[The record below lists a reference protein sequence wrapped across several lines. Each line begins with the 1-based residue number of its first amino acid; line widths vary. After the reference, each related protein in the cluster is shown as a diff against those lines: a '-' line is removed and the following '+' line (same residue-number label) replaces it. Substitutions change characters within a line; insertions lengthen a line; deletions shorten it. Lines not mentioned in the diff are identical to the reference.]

1 MQDGRNFPYAD
12 LYGEGKNPNGIDMF
26 ADRDPRLYETM
37 VVPRHDLPAG
47 FDYAGATYNDSWVGG
62 FLEKNSNVTNKDD
75 VASGYCK
82 FKWLLD
88 YYGGNRYDDE
98 YIGVSY
104 IRLAE
109 VYLIRA
115 EAKAET
121 GDLQG
126 SLDDLHIV
134 RSRVGLGRLEDM
146 NPDLNLKSNKD
157 NLVNE
162 ILRERNCEIGAECG
176 DRLYDMVRRKRVD
189 LFTKPLHEIRIYRL
203 DANGNRLTDG
213 EKIKNILILLGLCG
227 TPMAASAQ
235 VTLSDKAMQKVDLG
249 YGVEQSEYLTTA
261 AATTIT
267 AEELRRTSA
276 ISLAD
281 ALYGKLLGL
290 NAYQNTGFKGE
301 EERGATFNIRGVQTT
316 GERSILILVDGIERP
331 IDRLTVEEVESV
343 TVLKD
348 AAAVALYGHEAING
362 VLLVKTKKGMKD
374 EKYHFKV
381 GVSHKIQFDPQTAD
395 MVSAYDYANALNR
408 ARQNDG
414 MAAAYTEAELQKFRD
429 GSDPFV
435 YPNVDWKK
443 ETFKNTAHETNAF
456 LSFFGGTE
464 KVQYYAQLDYTDA
477 RGLYKNPD
485 QGDWNSQLKYSKANI
500 RANVDFEVSKTTRV
514 SANILG
520 ILMETNGIPN
530 YDSNDA
536 WWHLYKVPAL
546 AFPIRTTP
554 VEKVDDEGK
563 PYTQPSVWGGSQTY
577 GDYNLLAKSQG
588 AGFMKTHQ
596 RQIWANMTLEQ
607 DLDFITQGLKVYVGA
622 SYDNSSNT
630 IETRSKGYQFGW
642 NYYNALGKMD
652 MATMGTVEDKLT
664 FNHWVAS
671 QWRNATFKA
680 GVKYATQL
688 KNGDH
693 LAANANYNMKSE
705 IRDERNNTWYR
716 TNWQLALHYD
726 HANRM
731 MADVVLAAN
740 GSNRSYPA
748 KWAFSPTIGLGY
760 IYIDKPESG
769 LINYGKVRLSG
780 GIQHTDYVPQA
791 GLWLAAWNNSHGQ
804 FWYGTNFQSS
814 WGAFMTQFPTDD
826 FAQETAYK
834 ANIGTD
840 LRIAN
845 QLDVTLDV
853 FYQQRRN
860 ILVSAAQL
868 NSDVVGIQSSY
879 DDKGR
884 VASYG
889 MELGLRYA
897 RTFQNGLNLNAGA
910 SFSTVKSEILEWIES
925 PAYPNL
931 SVVDHPAD
939 AERGLIAVGFFKDQ
953 ADIDNSPTQQF
964 GQVKVGDIK
973 YKDVNEDGVVNEN
986 DFVSQDYGNAFPALN
1001 YAFTIGAEFKGFGI
1015 NATFQGAAHQ
1025 VKNLRYVDGVW
1036 GALSD
1041 SRNLSKEYYDHCFD
1055 TVGSNALYPRL
1066 STENV
1071 GNNAQNST
1079 TWYRNVS
1086 WMKLRDC
1093 ELYYKLPAAVVEP
1106 LKITCARVFVQG
1118 QNLLSFDNIDAM
1130 DAENLNTGYPVMKSV
1145 NIGINVQF

>member
-1 MQDGRNFPYAD
+1 M
-12 LYGEGKNPNGIDMF
+12 K
-26 ADRDPRLYETM
+26 
-37 VVPRHDLPAG
+37 V
-47 FDYAGATYNDSWVGG
+47 
-62 FLEKNSNVTNKDD
+62 
-75 VASGYCK
+75 
-82 FKWLLD
+82 
-88 YYGGNRYDDE
+88 
-98 YIGVSY
+98 
-104 IRLAE
+104 
-109 VYLIRA
+109 
-115 EAKAET
+115 
-121 GDLQG
+121 
-126 SLDDLHIV
+126 
-134 RSRVGLGRLEDM
+134 
-146 NPDLNLKSNKD
+146 
-157 NLVNE
+157 
-162 ILRERNCEIGAECG
+162 
-176 DRLYDMVRRKRVD
+176 
-189 LFTKPLHEIRIYRL
+189 
-203 DANGNRLTDG
+203 
-213 EKIKNILILLGLCG
+213 KNIFIYTLLGLCSA
-227 TPMAASAQ
+227 PIAVSAQ
-235 VTLSDKAMQKVDLG
+235 VTLSDKASQKVDLG
-249 YGVEQSEYLTTA
+249 YGVEQSEFLTTA

-290 NAYQNTGFKGE
+290 NAFQNTGFKGE
-301 EERGATFNIRGVQTT
+301 EGRGATFNIRGVQTT
-316 GERSILILVDGIERP
+316 GERDILILVDGVERP

-362 VLLVKTKKGMKD
+362 VLLVRTKHGTKD
-374 EKYHFKV
+374 EKYHFKA
-381 GVSHKIQFDPQTAD
+381 GVSHKIQFDPQSAD
-395 MVSAYDYANALNR
+395 MLGAYDYAKALNH
-408 ARQNDG
+408 ARENDG
-414 MAAAYTEAELQKFRD
+414 LTPAYTDDELQKFRS
-429 GSDPFV
+429 GSDPVV
-435 YPNVDWKK
+435 YPNVNWK
-443 ETFKNTAHETNAF
+443 EEVFKNTAHESNAF
-456 LSFFGGTE
+456 LSFYGGTD

-500 RANVDFEVSKTTRV
+500 RANVDFEVSKSTRV

-520 ILMETNGIPN
+520 ILMETNGVPN
-530 YDSNDA
+530 VNSNDA

-546 AFPIRTTP
+546 AFPIKTSS
-554 VEKVDDEGK
+554 G
-563 PYTQPSVWGGSQTY
+563 VWGGSQTY
-577 GDYNLLAKSQG
+577 GDFNLLAKTQG

-607 DLDFITQGLKVYVGA
+607 DLDFITNGLKFYVGA

-630 IETRSKGYQFGW
+630 IETRSKGYQYGW
-642 NYYNALGKMD
+642 NYYDSNGELCE
-652 MATMGTVEDKLT
+652 TVMGTVEDKLV
-664 FNHWVAS
+664 FNYWVDS
-671 QWRNATFKA
+671 QWRIATFNA
-680 GVKYATQL
+680 GLKYGIEL

-693 LAANANYNMKSE
+693 FAANANYNMKSE
-705 IRDERNNTWYR
+705 IRDNRSNTWFR

-748 KWAFSPTIGLGY
+748 KWSFSPTLGLGY
-760 IYIDKPESG
+760 IYINNPESS
-769 LINYGKVRLSG
+769 LINYGKIRLSG

-814 WGAFMTQFPTDD
+814 WGAFLTQFPTDD

-897 RTFQNGLNLNAGA
+897 KTFQNGLNLNAGA
-910 SFSTVKSEILEWIES
+910 SFSTVKNEILEWIET

-931 SVVDHPAD
+931 SVVNGPAD
-939 AERGLIAVGFFKDQ
+939 AERGLIALGFFKDQ
-953 ADIDNSPTQQF
+953 ADIDNSPVQQF

-973 YKDVNEDGVVNEN
+973 YKDVNEDGVINEN
-986 DFVSQDYGNAFPALN
+986 DFVTQDYGNVFPSIN
-1001 YAFTIGAEFKGFGI
+1001 YAFCLGAEYKGFGI
-1015 NATFQGAAHQ
+1015 NATLQGAAHQ
-1025 VKNLRYVDGVW
+1025 VKNLRWVDGVW
-1036 GALSD
+1036 GALSATSD
-1041 SRNLSKEYYDHCFD
+1041 NPTLRNISQEYYDNCFD
-1055 TVGSNALYPRL
+1055 TAGANALYPRL

-1071 GNNAQNST
+1071 ANNAQNST
-1079 TWYRNVS
+1079 IWYRNIN
-1086 WMKLRDC
+1086 WLKLRDC
-1093 ELYYKLPAAVVEP
+1093 EVYYKLPASVIEP
-1106 LKITCARVFVQG
+1106 LKVTGVRFFVQG

-1145 NIGINVQF
+1145 NIGLNVTF